1 MARRVGLNLV
11 CEMCANASAN
21 GLPWL
26 VARDRVDLEADGVD
40 LEADGVDLEADG
52 AQLAVAEED
61 GIVGPGP
68 PLWYTCHERPPVEA
82 FCLSFV
88 CLRERCR
95 CHTLWLT
102 IV

>member
-1 MARRVGLNLV
+1 MSRRVGLNLV

-26 VARDRVDLEADGVD
+26 VARDRVDLETDGVD

-52 AQLAVAEED
+52 AQLVVAEED
-61 GIVGPGP
+61 GLVTGAAVVVA
-68 PLWYTCHERPPVEA
+68 CHERPPVEA

-88 CLRERCR
+88 CLRLRCR